1 MQKTLADQFD
11 LSILLVTYNH
21 ERYIDRAMESILA
34 QELPADFRSIEIV
47 VADDASQDSTRELIR
62 RHEGRDP
69 RFTFIHL
76 PSDQNQGITRNYQR
90 GFEACRGR
98 YVAVLEGDDYWT
110 SPLKLSKQLA
120 VLEAQP
126 DCVLCS
132 TNYTMLQEQSGAK
145 ALRVTSTR
153 GWRDVSVPELIADNL
168 IGNFSTCVY
177 RREVLAHLP
186 ARLFDMRSYDWI
198 INICVGTWGR
208 IVFLHEPLSVYRI
221 HASGAW
227 SGMVGQAKIQ
237 SQLDIL
243 PAYDELTD
251 RRYQGEFNALAE
263 RLKCDLVALTKPK
276 GRLSRS
282 WKKIKTVVRGPAR

>member
-1 MQKTLADQFD
+1 MQQTLADHFD

-34 QELPADFRSIEIV
+34 QELPAGFRSIEIV
-47 VADDASQDSTRELIR
+47 VADDASHDSTRELIR
-62 RHEGRDP
+62 RHEERDP

-76 PSDQNQGITRNYQR
+76 PSDQNHGITRNYQR

-126 DCVLCS
+126 DCALCS

-145 ALRVTSTR
+145 ALRVTATR

-186 ARLFDMRSYDWI
+186 ARLFDMKSYDWI
-198 INICVGTWGR
+198 INICAGTWGR
-208 IVFLHEPLSVYRI
+208 IVFLNEPLSVYRI

-227 SGMVGQAKIQ
+227 SGMEGQAKIQ

-251 RRYQGEFNALAE
+251 GRYQGEFNALAE

-282 WKKIKTVVRGPAR
+282 WKKIKTVVRGPAQ